1 MLNNHPDAVAKLA
14 GATRLIWQMRVF
26 FTGALAPIYNPVLA
40 PISRLL
46 PLTLGIESLRA
57 IYLNGADFA
66 SLWQSGLLLTVQ
78 SSVF

>member
-14 GATRLIWQMRVF
+14 GATRLIWQMLVF
-26 FTGALAPIYNPVLA
+26 FTGALDPIYHPVLA
-40 PISRLL
+40 PITRLL
-46 PLTLGIESLRA
+46 PLTRGIESLRA

-78 SSVF
+78 SGVL